1 MGKTASDIVSLT
13 FIQKPTHKPD
23 SRGRWC
29 RSLRSKP
36 RFPVTRVSGLI
47 GRRWPWSTSSVSAL
61 ARPRKVSRR
70 LPNLWLPSRLAH
82 GLFG

>member
-13 FIQKPTHKPD
+13 FIQKPMHKPD

-47 GRRWPWSTSSVSAL
+47 GRRWPWSTSSVSTL
-61 ARPRKVSRR
+61 ARSRKVSCR
-70 LPNLWLPSRLAH
+70 LPNLWLSPRLAH
-82 GLFG
+82 GLFK